1 MCFSCTPRI
10 SMRCCTGV
18 FYVPICMC
26 LGFLATLMHFHSF
39 QCIPMQPVAFSSSPM
54 YAEAILCAPMHASSA
69 SPLDSFPCNLVRPLA
84 HHVLVWVPLHA
95 YVFLYITGA
104 FVQPHA
110 LFRKLL
116 YVVCSTLQPPYSY
129 VFLTPVEYLCM
140 CSSTCR
146 PSVPT
151 HAYVSLCIA
160 LHLPCIPT
168 HSFAFSC
175 ACARL
180 SCLLHFLYLLHVRRK
195 VMNTAAAS

>member
-110 LFRKLL
+110 LFRKRL

-129 VFLTPVEYLCM
+129 VFFWLPWNTYVCVPRHAAPVFLPMPMSAC
-140 CSSTCR
+140 
-146 PSVPT
+146 
-151 HAYVSLCIA
+151 ALLCIS
-160 LHLPCIPT
+160 H
-168 HSFAFSC
+168 AFP
-175 ACARL
+175 RI
-180 SCLLHFLYLLHVRRK
+180 LLRSHAPVR
-195 VMNTAAAS
+195 V